1 MPQSLARVL
10 IHLVFSTRNR
20 EPSIPEATCPR
31 LHEYLG
37 GVLDTLGC
45 SPLKI
50 GGTADHVHVLF
61 ALSRT
66 RTIADVVE
74 EAKKGSSK
82 WMKLHGSPDFW
93 WQAGYGAFSVAQS
106 QVATVSRYI
115 DRQPEHHRTHSF
127 QEEFRHLLNRY
138 QLPYDERYV
147 WD

>member
-10 IHLVFSTRNR
+10 IHLVFSIKNR
-20 EPSIPEATCPR
+20 EPTIAQDIRPA
-31 LHEYLG
+31 LHAYIG
-37 GVLDTLGC
+37 GILDQLGC
-45 SPLKI
+45 SPLRV
-50 GGTADHVHVLF
+50 GGTADHVHILF

-66 RTIADVVE
+66 LTIAETVE
-74 EAKKGSSK
+74 ETKKGASK
-82 WMKLHGSPDFW
+82 GMKPATPDFW

-115 DRQPEHHRTHSF
+115 ERQEEHHRVQSF
-127 QEEFRHLLNRY
+127 QDEFRQLLSRY